1 MRPAVHA
8 GHFAGARYVTV
19 VRSAHAEPSRGGAGF
34 RRAAS
39 KQRHERCLMLDIMQ
53 TPRSFSRSLVLVAL
67 MPLSA
72 ATGCGPREQMMAAS
86 GHTPAAQGTVSAEK
100 GDNGNTVARVRVKHL
115 APPSR
120 LASDAT
126 TYVVWLK
133 AGHDPIRNV
142 GALTIDDDL
151 TGEIEFMTP
160 HEIFRVTVTPESTPT
175 TTAPM
180 HAPVFSANVDSR

>member
-1 MRPAVHA
+1 MQIEW
-8 GHFAGARYVTV
+8 
-19 VRSAHAEPSRGGAGF
+19 SL
-34 RRAAS
+34 
-39 KQRHERCLMLDIMQ
+39 RH
-53 TPRSFSRSLVLVAL
+53 SLVLLAL

-72 ATGCGPREQMMAAS
+72 VAGCGQREQLMAAS
-86 GHTPAAQGTVSAEK
+86 GRTPAAEGTVSAEK

-133 AGHDPIRNV
+133 AGHDPIRNM
-142 GALTIDDDL
+142 GALTIDEDL
-151 TGEIEFMTP
+151 TGEVEFMTP

-175 TTAPM
+175 ITAPI
-180 HAPVFSANVDSR
+180 HAPVFSTNVDSR